1 MNPPLARKRAKAAA
15 QPGRRLLMVRVVVG
29 LLLMIAAVRALIEAL
44 AEGPTA
50 DLQAVG
56 SRRAV
61 ARLVGGSEELLE
73 AGPLGSQVEP

>member
-1 MNPPLARKRAKAAA
+1 
-15 QPGRRLLMVRVVVG
+15 
-29 LLLMIAAVRALIEAL
+29 MIAAVRALIEAL

-61 ARLVGGSEELLE
+61 ARLAGGSEELLE